1 MFLHNVPRSSRSQGM
16 HSNARNAELAEPYNK
31 ALATLT
37 KLTET
42 QLNSLQPD

>member
-1 MFLHNVPRSSRSQGM
+1 M
-16 HSNARNAELAEPYNK
+16 HSNARNVELAEPYNK